1 MNSKLKFLEIV
12 LSDLVSNRDTL
23 ELELNRILNDDNC
36 PIMDK
41 KIIFDNIMNKIVG
54 NDSKVKMLSEY
65 MTILN
70 SDLNNNND

>member
-23 ELELNRILNDDNC
+23 ELELNRILNDENC
-36 PIMDK
+36 S
-41 KIIFDNIMNKIVG
+41 IMNKKMIFDDILNKIVE

-70 SDLNNNND
+70 SNLNNNND